1 MEALIIIDMQ
11 EGYIGNR
18 RGEKVFEDVTEHI
31 NYVASIF
38 KSAGKPIILVRDI
51 EEGDTEEFLNVCELK
66 DIEYDKEIL
75 KVHNNSFWKTDLEA
89 SLKELDVDMTVLCGY
104 AGEYCVS
111 ASYFGALERGFK
123 PVLLQNGILSVTE
136 SGAQS
141 LLETKAFVSHQALSY
156 WL

>member
-18 RGEKVFEDVTEHI
+18 RGEKAFENVIGHI

-38 KSAGKPIILVRDI
+38 KKAGKPIILVRDI
-51 EEGDTEEFLNVCELK
+51 EEGDTEEFLNVEELK
-66 DIEYDKEIL
+66 DIEFDREVL
-75 KVHNNSFWKTDLEA
+75 KVHNNSFWKTDLEDI
-89 SLKELDVDMTVLCGY
+89 LKDLEVDMAVLCGS
-104 AGEYCVS
+104 AGEYCIS

-123 PVLLQNGILSVTE
+123 PLLLQNGILSATE
-136 SGAQS
+136 AGGQS
-141 LLETKAFVSHQALSY
+141 LVETKPFVSHQALSY